1 MASRQVFLLLLVAVS
16 FLLKIAVAMSVDIQ
30 ARQNECFYEDL
41 ETGDKLTLTFYVG
54 DGENTPIDVWI
65 TNPNGITVASISR
78 DHKGLL
84 IETAKEFGKYTYC
97 FSNKFSSN
105 VVKSVHFNSNVNLK
119 NAVDENNQED
129 PLKNEIEEL
138 TESILS
144 VKAQQEYLIAREKV
158 HRNTAE
164 STNSRVKWWS
174 GFQLVLLISV
184 CLWQVHYLKH
194 FFEVKRAV

>member
-16 FLLKIAVAMSVDIQ
+16 FLLKIAVAMSIDIP

-41 ETGDKLTLTFYVG
+41 GTGDKLTLTFYVG
-54 DGENTPIDVWI
+54 DGENTPIEVWI
-65 TNPNGITVASISR
+65 TNPNGNIVASAPR

-97 FSNKFSSN
+97 FSNKLSSN
-105 VVKSVHFNSNVNLK
+105 NVKSVHFNSNVNLK

-138 TESILS
+138 AESILS
-144 VKAQQEYLIAREKV
+144 VKAQQEYLVAREKV